1 MANCRTP
8 RPCVGKLSRGV
19 VWENSDFRSE
29 PPGSWGCP
37 KQMRHNHVSSSTT
50 EHQRRSWTNAN
61 GKETKSHSNFADS
74 GGIVA
79 VEEAELVAVLR
90 EAHPYVNLHRDSK
103 FVVMLS
109 AELLDSGST
118 LDGILKVI
126 TIYSF
131 HITRFQKRQNAW
143 LVSKKCITQII
154 SKIIS

>member
-19 VWENSDFRSE
+19 VWENSGFRSK

-37 KQMRHNHVSSSTT
+37 KQMRHNHVSSSTG
-50 EHQRRSWTNAN
+50 HQRRSWTDAN
-61 GKETKSHSNFADS
+61 GIETKSHSNFGDS

-90 EAHPYVNLHRDSK
+90 EAHPYVKLHRDSK

-131 HITRFQKRQNAW
+131 HITRLQKRQNA
-143 LVSKKCITQII
+143 
-154 SKIIS
+154 